1 MKKTLFILVILLQA
15 INASAQFDC
24 FTNDPIPVPTT
35 TVIQEPILPDLKT
48 FIDSLDK
55 SRGIHYRNFVSLTDS
70 LVKLKYKQYI
80 DKLRTLEKGA
90 IVDLWADYEVKFIK
104 KEWATRYV
112 GLGVESGIEIIQGE
126 SVKDNYWHNDL
137 RKEHRYLNAVNY
149 FSYSDT
155 HLVIMVCESHPRAAS
170 DGNTTTTYYFE
181 KNKSYSLN
189 RNNKFCTLDRLI
201 YSEPIVFKLLS
212 LPSEEFYYTGDKEE
226 TDSSTISKYNR
237 DIYKL
242 SAILTNK
249 ENKIDSSK
257 VTIKDF
263 SNYEQKY
270 YFDFNIEPAKFNY
283 KSKLI
288 IKKIEGDKKVIS
300 DILEGKPSDF
310 NIEIFTDIDRCFI
323 IIQMT
328 KYVYSENDKSIT
340 KRLYYFEKK
349 I

>member
-1 MKKTLFILVILLQA
+1 MQA

-35 TVIQEPILPDLKT
+35 TVIQDPILPDLKT

-70 LVKLKYKQYI
+70 LVKLEYEQYI
-80 DKLRTLEKGA
+80 DKLRTIEKGS

-104 KEWATRYV
+104 KEWATHYV
-112 GLGVESGIEIIQGE
+112 GSGVESGIEIIQGE
-126 SVKDNYWHNDL
+126 SVKNNYWHNDI
-137 RKEHRYLNAVNY
+137 RKEYRYLNAVNY
-149 FSYSDT
+149 FSYGDM
-155 HLVIMVCESHPRAAS
+155 HLVIMVCESHPRAIS

-181 KNKSYSLN
+181 KKKSDNINLN
-189 RNNKFCTLDRLI
+189 NGLCTLDSLI

-242 SAILTNK
+242 STILTNR
-249 ENKIDSSK
+249 ENIIDASK
-257 VTIKDF
+257 VTLKDF

-270 YFDFNIEPAKFNY
+270 YFDFNIEPVKFNY
-283 KSKLI
+283 KSKYI
-288 IKKIEGDKKVIS
+288 IKKIERDNKVMS

-310 NIEIFTDIDRCFI
+310 NLEIYTDKDKCFI

-328 KYVYSENDKSIT
+328 KDVNNENDKSIT
-340 KRLYYFEKK
+340 KRLYYFGKK